1 LRDVVGFQEVAR
13 GVRAVDLKALG
24 SAAVP
29 GGQAHV
35 VEHRAGVQQLSVEL
49 QATPQAG
56 QRAKIINPTRMVE
69 EQFRLGITDQ
79 LGDLLA

>member
-1 LRDVVGFQEVAR
+1 
-13 GVRAVDLKALG
+13 
-24 SAAVP
+24 
-29 GGQAHV
+29 
-35 VEHRAGVQQLSVEL
+35 VEHRAGVEQLAVEL

-79 LGDLLA
+79 LGDLLAQLAVGDASIVVMGLYHPLGM